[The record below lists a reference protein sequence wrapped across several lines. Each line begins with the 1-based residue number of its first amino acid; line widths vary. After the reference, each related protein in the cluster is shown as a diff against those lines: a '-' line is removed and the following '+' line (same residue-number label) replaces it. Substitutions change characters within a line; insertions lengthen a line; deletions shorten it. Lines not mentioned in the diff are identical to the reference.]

1 MITNMLSQRG
11 EKKYQYKAYMYE
23 DKNGECEIKKYIEKL
38 QFSNSKDE
46 RVLANKIIIYI
57 RYLKERRIIIG

>member
-1 MITNMLSQRG
+1 M
-11 EKKYQYKAYMYE
+11 YQYKAYMYE

-38 QFSNSKDE
+38 QYSNSKDE